1 MFIGR
6 TKELNIINQNLL
18 VPNKHIIIYG
28 NRRVG
33 KTTLANTA
41 AINSKLEFISF
52 ECLKSSL
59 KDNVDGLIKAL
70 LYAKIITSTF
80 AFNSLI
86 DLFHYLNSLNRHIV
100 IIIDEYPYLYVKNNK
115 DEVDSIFQTILDKY
129 SSNLNIIIS
138 GSHIGMMKTLIK
150 KGNPLF
156 GRFNTIIPL
165 KELDYYEASLFC
177 PNLSNYDK
185 ASFYSVFGGSPFIL
199 RQLDYTKS
207 LEENIKNTF
216 LNNTSSINLFVS
228 ENYTSDITT
237 KTAANRIFEILSN
250 SKEKHN
256 RIEELLGY
264 EHNGLLSKQLELLMD
279 MEFIER
285 NEPINKIGDKKKA
298 TYFIK
303 NNALRFYF
311 TFVYGKSNTLSLIGS
326 DAFFNNYI
334 KEKLTTF
341 IALRFE
347 DISKSF
353 ISILTQ
359 KGKLKDIYNIGTYYY
374 DDSKTKTNGE
384 FDVAIQRK
392 DGFDIIEVKF
402 LKNKV
407 NQTII
412 NEEIKQIKQISEIKI
427 KDYGFISI
435 NGFDSGVTKMK
446 YMFTGDDLY
455 FKDESY
461 VQKIKEGEKE
471 DFADMPSYDSRKE
484 W

>member
-6 TKELNIINQNLL
+6 EKELNVINKNFLT
-18 VPNKHIIIYG
+18 PNKHIIIYG

-33 KTTLANTA
+33 KTTLANMA
-41 AINSKLEFISF
+41 AMNSKLEFISF

-59 KDNVDGLIKAL
+59 KDNVDGLTKAL
-70 LYAKIITSTF
+70 LDSSVITSF
-80 AFNSLI
+80 IAFNSFV
-86 DLFHYLNSLNRHIV
+86 DLFRYLDSLNRHIV

-115 DEVDSIFQTILDKY
+115 DEVDSIFQTILDNY

-150 KGNPLF
+150 EGNPLF

-165 KELDYYEASLFC
+165 KELNYYEASLFC
-177 PNLSNYDK
+177 PYLSSYDK

-237 KTAANRIFEILSN
+237 KTAANRIFEVLSN

-279 MEFIER
+279 MEFIEK

-311 TFVYGKSNTLSLIGS
+311 TFVYGKSNTLSLIGP
-326 DAFFNNYI
+326 DAFFDNYI
-334 KEKLTTF
+334 KGKLTTF

-347 DISKSF
+347 DISKTF

-359 KGKLKDIYNIGTYYY
+359 KGELKGIYNIGTYYY
-374 DDSKTKTNGE
+374 DDSKNKTNGE
-384 FDVAIQRK
+384 FDVAIQNK

-402 LKNKV
+402 LKDKV

-412 NEEIKQIKQISEIKI
+412 NEEIGQIKQISEIKI

-435 NGFDSGVTKMK
+435 NGFDRSVTKMK

-455 FKDESY
+455 FKN
-461 VQKIKEGEKE
+461 
-471 DFADMPSYDSRKE
+471 
-484 W
+484 

>member
-1 MFIGR
+1 
-6 TKELNIINQNLL
+6 
-18 VPNKHIIIYG
+18 
-28 NRRVG
+28 
-33 KTTLANTA
+33 
-41 AINSKLEFISF
+41 
-52 ECLKSSL
+52 
-59 KDNVDGLIKAL
+59 
-70 LYAKIITSTF
+70 
-80 AFNSLI
+80 
-86 DLFHYLNSLNRHIV
+86 
-100 IIIDEYPYLYVKNNK
+100 
-115 DEVDSIFQTILDKY
+115 
-129 SSNLNIIIS
+129 
-138 GSHIGMMKTLIK
+138 
-150 KGNPLF
+150 
-156 GRFNTIIPL
+156 
-165 KELDYYEASLFC
+165 
-177 PNLSNYDK
+177 
-185 ASFYSVFGGSPFIL
+185 
-199 RQLDYTKS
+199 
-207 LEENIKNTF
+207 
-216 LNNTSSINLFVS
+216 
-228 ENYTSDITT
+228 
-237 KTAANRIFEILSN
+237 
-250 SKEKHN
+250 
-256 RIEELLGY
+256 
-264 EHNGLLSKQLELLMD
+264 MD

-326 DAFFNNYI
+326 DAFFHNYI
-334 KEKLTTF
+334 KEKLTAF

-402 LKNKV
+402 LKDKV

-471 DFADMPSYDSRKE
+471 DFAGMPSYDSHKD